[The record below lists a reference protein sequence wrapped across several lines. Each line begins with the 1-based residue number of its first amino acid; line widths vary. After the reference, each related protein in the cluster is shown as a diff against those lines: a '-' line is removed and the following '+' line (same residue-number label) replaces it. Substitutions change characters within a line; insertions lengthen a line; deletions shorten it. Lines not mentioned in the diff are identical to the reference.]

1 MRSSSHHV
9 APALRVAGLVLV
21 LAAWLGQPLPAHADN
36 AEWPLQVPADIL
48 VAFGGTYTGA
58 DGRPVTHRGVDLA
71 AESGD
76 LVVSPSAGVVRFV
89 GRVPAVGVSG
99 TQLALTIERDDGLR
113 FTLMP
118 LGSACVAL
126 GALVD
131 VGTAVAEVA
140 AQGDSSSAGTHLH
153 VGARRGELYVDP
165 LEFLDAGA
173 STREASEPEA
183 AGEPEGST
191 GAAQSTTAA
200 APRAT
205 SAPHSVSHSASAAE
219 VASAARSKSPEA
231 NTAVQPMSERESTAR
246 TSIEIADSRLSRNTR
261 TTGSGFG
268 EAAAGQHGAAAVGA
282 DAASAGSLRSS
293 LGKLLTSA
301 TNRSVP
307 AAGRTLSR
315 LVRAWFVAAIALLA
329 AAGALWPLWR
339 RAQSVE
345 EPGPCVAPVG
355 GEIAAAAGR

>member
-1 MRSSSHHV
+1 MRSSSHTV
-9 APALRVAGLVLV
+9 RFALSAAGAALL
-21 LAAWLGQPLPAHADN
+21 LAAWLAQPLVAHAGGLG
-36 AEWPLQVPADIL
+36 WPLEQPAEVL
-48 VAFGGTYTGA
+48 AAFGTTYASA
-58 DGRPVTHRGVDLA
+58 DGRTATHRGVDLA

-76 LVVSPSAGVVRFV
+76 RVLSPCAGMVRFV
-89 GRVPAVGVSG
+89 GRVPAVDSSG
-99 TQLALTIERDDGLR
+99 TQLALTIEGDDGLR

-118 LGSACVAL
+118 LGSTCAPT
-126 GALVD
+126 GAR
-131 VGTAVAEVA
+131 VGIGAAVAEVA
-140 AQGDSSSAGTHLH
+140 GQGDGSSADTHLH

-165 LEFLDAGA
+165 LEYLGAGS
-173 STREASEPEA
+173 STGGTPEARTAGTQHGPSSAAQPTTAEA
-183 AGEPEGST
+183 AGRSEPRAASHAASVAEVAP
-191 GAAQSTTAA
+191 AAQSR
-200 APRAT
+200 APEPNTVARAT
-205 SAPHSVSHSASAAE
+205 
-219 VASAARSKSPEA
+219 
-231 NTAVQPMSERESTAR
+231 SERESTAR
-246 TSIEIADSRLSRNTR
+246 TAIEIPDSRLARDTR

-268 EAAAGQHGAAAVGA
+268 EAAGQHGAAAVDA
-282 DAASAGSLRSS
+282 DSASAGSSRSS
-293 LGKLLTSA
+293 LGKLLTSV